1 MSPLIAALVLYL
13 VLLVGTI
20 VYALL
25 KGGPDER
32 SGAITILVGVLLTQV
47 VSVIGPNGNM
57 APGWF
62 GPEIGVMATDVAVFI
77 AFVAIAYRSE
87 KFWPIWA
94 AASQLVAVLTHGTV
108 ILDPSI
114 VKMVYTTA
122 QPFWVFPM
130 LAALALGT
138 RGHQKSSPR

>member
-1 MSPLIAALVLYL
+1 MSPLLAALVLYL
-13 VLLVGTI
+13 VFLVGTLA
-20 VYALL
+20 YALL
-25 KGGPDER
+25 RGGPDER
-32 SGAITILVGVLLTQV
+32 SGAITILIGVLLTQV
-47 VSVIGPNGNM
+47 VSVVGPSGNM

-62 GPEIGVMATDVAVFI
+62 GPEIGVMVTDVAVFI
-77 AFVAIAYRSE
+77 AFVAIAYRSK

-94 AASQLVAVLTHGTV
+94 AASQLVAVLTHWTV

-130 LAALALGT
+130 LAALVLGT
-138 RGHQKSSPR
+138 RAHRRSLP